1 MLFGMARKIGDKL
14 YMVSVLVEASST
26 YVTFVFNFIEKRMYA
41 SAIFNPRAEDEMVMF
56 EEGKITTLKLKEH

>member
-1 MLFGMARKIGDKL
+1 
-14 YMVSVLVEASST
+14 
-26 YVTFVFNFIEKRMYA
+26 MYA